1 LEDELRDV
9 SNRVSQKLQADFNL
23 VEQRNRQLAGD
34 NERLERELKRAKDEN
49 DQMQK
54 TFKNKLDEIKA
65 KIQKELISE
74 G

>member
-1 LEDELRDV
+1 MEDELRDV